1 MNLNHNYEILGQ
13 IGEGGFGKVY
23 KARDSE
29 NDNIIAIKEI
39 SIETLNKFLNQY
51 NDSTDELFER
61 EVNIMKKL
69 RHRNSCELIGS
80 KKINNKYYI
89 FMKCY
94 DTDLYKLL
102 EKKYPNGMSI
112 DLVRKILIQLNP
124 VFKKMNDLKIIH
136 RDIKPNNFLIEFLD
150 EEKTQFNVILSDF
163 SIGRFVNDGTYLTE
177 NKGTFN
183 FVAPEIIN
191 NKNNYS
197 FNADIYSLGI
207 TILFML
213 KKKDFNIN
221 PFEIYNGNIPK
232 TNNNLLNDL
241 LSKMLKKDPQQRIN
255 WNEYFR
261 HDFFKINNNNN
272 IIINI
277 KPGIYNNLQIIKV
290 NNFII
295 KNTKNNHNNNEI
307 KSIVTKYKLNL
318 KDNET
323 YEIKNETNIKTDGVV
338 FKYLGNLNGHDIL
351 QYDSYFTNH
360 CPYCF
365 VLYGDIVFKGQIRKL
380 LGYID
385 SSRFSRGNGV
395 LCHNCGYAYYLR

>member
-1 MNLNHNYEILGQ
+1 MNLNHNYQILGE

-23 KARDSE
+23 RAIDKE

-39 SIETLNKFLNQY
+39 LIETLNKLLNQY

-80 KKINNKYYI
+80 KKIKNKYYI
-89 FMKCY
+89 FMKYY
-94 DTDLYKLL
+94 DTDLSKLL
-102 EKKYPNGMSI
+102 EEKYPNGMSI

-124 VFKKMNDLKIIH
+124 VFKKMSNLKIIH

-163 SIGRFVNDGTYLTE
+163 SIGRFVNDETYLTDC
-177 NKGTFN
+177 KGTFL
-183 FVAPEIIN
+183 FAAPEIIDM
-191 NKNNYS
+191 KNNYS
-197 FNADIYSLGI
+197 YNADIYSLGI
-207 TILFML
+207 NILFML

-221 PFEIYNGNIPK
+221 PYEIYNGNIPK

-241 LSKMLKKDPQQRIN
+241 LSKMLKNNPQQRIN
-255 WNEYFR
+255 WNEYFE
-261 HDFFKINNNNN
+261 HDFFKINNNN
-272 IIINI
+272 IINI
-277 KPGIYNNLQIIKV
+277 RPRNYNNLQIIKV

-295 KNTKNNHNNNEI
+295 KNNKNNHNNNQI

-323 YEIKNETNIKTDGVV
+323 YEIKNETKIETDGVI
-338 FKYLGNLNGHDIL
+338 FKYLGKLNGHDII
-351 QYDSYFTNH
+351 QYHDYFTNH

-365 VLYGDIVFKGQIRKL
+365 VLYGDRMIKGQIRKL
-380 LGYID
+380 MGLID
-385 SSRFSRGNGV
+385 SSHFSRGNGV